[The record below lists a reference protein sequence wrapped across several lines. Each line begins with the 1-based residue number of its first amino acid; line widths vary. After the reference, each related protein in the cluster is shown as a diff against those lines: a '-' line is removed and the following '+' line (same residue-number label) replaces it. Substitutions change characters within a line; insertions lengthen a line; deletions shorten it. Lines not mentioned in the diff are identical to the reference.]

1 MRSPTST
8 GASDDVDVFAE
19 SAVANGS
26 AQFKSEL
33 VPFCSRNAL
42 TRLAILGG

>member
-1 MRSPTST
+1 MRSPAST
-8 GASDDVDVFAE
+8 GASGEVDVFTE
-19 SAVANGS
+19 SATANGS

-42 TRLAILGG
+42 TLLATLGG